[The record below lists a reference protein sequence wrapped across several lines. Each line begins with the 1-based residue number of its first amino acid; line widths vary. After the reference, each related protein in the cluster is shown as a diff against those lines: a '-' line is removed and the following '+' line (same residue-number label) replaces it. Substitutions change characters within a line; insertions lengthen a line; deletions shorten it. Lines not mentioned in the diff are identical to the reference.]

1 MTLLA
6 KHFNSLVLFCTTIT
20 GFLVH
25 SGYSQAQE
33 IYYFSDRARDLEV
46 SAESETLL
54 SFPVPPFAR
63 VCQPAGIIELYPVE
77 STNDLDNFLI
87 PRGIQNSQVAGL
99 PPTAGVSDNGV
110 AGEGGGASDL
120 VARHLKLVPKRTSGT
135 TTCAI
140 RLTNEQV
147 INVRLTLSKMVSKP
161 IIEFRSIM
169 EKAKSGAV
177 LSQALGPINLFRA
190 FVSGGDLAFLAEE
203 TPSESNNFGRDNSS
217 SSRQLRRS
225 TSIGSYQLVYVG
237 TDKDLFKAWK
247 FEGTAG
253 RDFSAPQAVKDA
265 KLGEF
270 YFSTFRARDPASPS
284 KIATNPR
291 PIFRKGDEF
300 LFYVL
305 SRGDI
310 SPKEMMERL
319 P

>member
-6 KHFNSLVLFCTTIT
+6 KHFNKLVLIFSAVA
-20 GFLVH
+20 GYLVPI
-25 SGYSQAQE
+25 GQIQAQE
-33 IYYFSDRARDLEV
+33 IYYFSDHARDLDV
-46 SAESETLL
+46 SAEAETLL
-54 SFPVPPFAR
+54 AFPVPPFAR
-63 VCQPAGIIELYPVE
+63 VCQPSGIIELYPLE
-77 STNDLDNFLI
+77 SANDLDNFLI
-87 PRGIQNSQVAGL
+87 PRGIQSSQIAGL
-99 PPTAGVSDNGV
+99 PSNSGVSDK
-110 AGEGGGASDL
+110 AGDGSGASDI

-147 INVRLTLSKMVSKP
+147 INVRITLSKMVSKP

-190 FVSGGDLAFLAEE
+190 LVSGGDLAFLAEE
-203 TPSESNNFGRDNSS
+203 TPSESSHPGNDQSS
-217 SSRQLRRS
+217 SMRQLRRS
-225 TSIGSYQLVYVG
+225 TSIGSYRLAYVG

-247 FEGTAG
+247 FEGKAD
-253 RDFSAPQAVKDA
+253 RDFSATQFVKDA

-270 YFSTFRARDPASPS
+270 YFSTFRARESASPS
-284 KIATNPR
+284 KIAGNPK
-291 PIFRKGDEF
+291 PTFRKGDEF